1 MAKFTPV
8 ILVRN
13 EFKKKFALA
22 LCFILSGCAS
32 ATPPVSGQSALIAN
46 QSVKEPPPN
55 AAVLQIATGRRQNTP
70 LCVDDQKVGVLS
82 YRSRANLILTPG
94 VHTITISEPEE
105 PNCANR
111 ATLNPNYYN
120 SFIAA
125 HKLDLTKGKSHLLV
139 LFQDKS
145 KKEFGY
151 LEGNFENAPWALQ
164 FPIVIN
170 HIATNADL
178 STTPTPVVMQTPSDQ
193 DGTQGNKF
201 EIDQAKAECSS
212 LGFEAGTVDH
222 GNCVMELVK

>member
-1 MAKFTPV
+1 M
-8 ILVRN
+8 
-13 EFKKKFALA
+13 
-22 LCFILSGCAS
+22 
-32 ATPPVSGQSALIAN
+32 IAN
-46 QSVKEPPPN
+46 QAVKEPPPN
-55 AAVLQIATGRRQNTP
+55 AAVLHIATGRRQNTP
-70 LCVDDQKVGVLS
+70 LCIDDQKIGVLS
-82 YRSRANLILTPG
+82 YRSRASLILTPG

-125 HKLDLTKGKSHLLV
+125 HKLELTKGKSHLLV

-151 LEGNFENAPWALQ
+151 LEGDYKNAPWALQ
-164 FPIVIN
+164 FPIVIS
-170 HIATNADL
+170 HVAPNANL
-178 STTPTPVVMQTPSDQ
+178 STAPVSVISQTPSNQ
-193 DGTQGNKF
+193 DSVDRGKL

-222 GNCVMELVK
+222 GKCVMELVK